1 MPAPGPAFA
10 FLRQEPAQIG
20 GDIDC
25 CQRTDRPGEDWLG
38 DGRRSGERT
47 TVASI
52 EGGRAVA
59 LA

>member
-38 DGRRSGERT
+38 GGTRSGERA

-52 EGGRAVA
+52 DGGRAVA